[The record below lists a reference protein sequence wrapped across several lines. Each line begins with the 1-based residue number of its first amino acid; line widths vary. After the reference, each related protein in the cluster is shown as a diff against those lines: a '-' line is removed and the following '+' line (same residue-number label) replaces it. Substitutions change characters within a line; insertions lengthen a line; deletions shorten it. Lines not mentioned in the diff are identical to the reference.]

1 MGLQYAVD
9 DLTDLDEA
17 VQSLYEQEGDR
28 YILRVEG
35 IPEPEDTSGLKTKVQ
50 QLMDEAKDAKRRAKE
65 LESQKQQQEMDT
77 AQEKGEFKNLW
88 EQAQT
93 KLAEKDAELQE
104 FTTKIQQKDINIAA
118 RGIGSQL
125 AKSDAKRAEVLAD
138 YASKYAR
145 HDGEKVQFLVG
156 GMEVDP
162 SALMDHLSKEY
173 PFLVDGSSAT
183 GGGATSSASSGATK
197 SLNRA
202 DFDKMA
208 ASKKMQFVK
217 DGGIISD

>member
-1 MGLQYAVD
+1 MGLQYAVED
-9 DLTDLDEA
+9 INEIDES
-17 VQSLYEQEGDR
+17 VQELYKQEGDR

-35 IPEPEDTSGLKTKVQ
+35 IPEQEDTSGLKVKVQ

-65 LESQKQQQEMDT
+65 LESQKQQQELST

-88 EQAQT
+88 EQAQAQ
-93 KLAEKDAELQE
+93 LAEKDKELQE

-118 RGIGSQL
+118 HSIWSHL

-145 HDGEKVQFLVG
+145 HDGDKVQFLVG
-156 GMEVDP
+156 GMEVDS
-162 SALMDHLSKEY
+162 SALMDHLAKEY
-173 PFLVDGSSAT
+173 PFLVDGSSAS
-183 GGGATSSASSGATK
+183 GGGATSSASGGATK

-202 DFDKMA
+202 DFDNMA
-208 ASKKMQFVK
+208 ASKKMQFIK

>member
-9 DLTDLDEA
+9 DLADLDEA

-65 LESQKQQQEMDT
+65 LESQKQQQEVDT

-138 YASKYAR
+138 YAGKYAR
-145 HDGEKVQFLVG
+145 HNGEKVQFLVG
-156 GMEVDP
+156 GMEVDS

-208 ASKKMQFVK
+208 APKKMQFVK

>member
-1 MGLQYAVD
+1 MGLQYAVED
-9 DLTDLDEA
+9 INEIDES
-17 VQSLYEQEGDR
+17 VQELYKQEGDR

-35 IPEPEDTSGLKTKVQ
+35 IPEPEDTSGLKVKVQ

-65 LESQKQQQEMDT
+65 LESQKQQQEVST

-88 EQAQT
+88 EQAQAQ
-93 KLAEKDAELQE
+93 LAEKDKELQE

-118 RGIGSQL
+118 HGIGSHL

-145 HDGEKVQFLVG
+145 HDGDKVQFLVG
-156 GMEVDP
+156 GMEVDS
-162 SALMDHLSKEY
+162 SALMDHLAKEY
-173 PFLVDGSSAT
+173 PFLVDGSSAS
-183 GGGATSSASSGATK
+183 GGGATSSASGGATK

-202 DFDKMA
+202 DFDNMA
-208 ASKKMQFVK
+208 ASKKMQFIK

>member
-9 DLTDLDEA
+9 DLADLDEA
-17 VQSLYEQEGDR
+17 IQSLYEQEGDR

-65 LESQKQQQEMDT
+65 LESQKQQQEVDT

-138 YASKYAR
+138 YAGKYAR
-145 HDGEKVQFLVG
+145 HNGEKVQFLVG
-156 GMEVDP
+156 GMEVDS

-208 ASKKMQFVK
+208 APKKMQFVK

>member
-1 MGLQYAVD
+1 MSLQYALED
-9 DLTDLDEA
+9 ITELDESIQA
-17 VQSLYEQEGDR
+17 LYEQEGDKF
-28 YILRVEG
+28 ILRVDG
-35 IPEPEDTSGLKTKVQ
+35 IPQPEDTTGLKSKVQ

-88 EQAQT
+88 EQAQA
-93 KLAEKDAELQE
+93 KLAEKDAELQD
-104 FTTKIQQKDINIAA
+104 FTAKIQQKDISIAA

-156 GMEVDP
+156 GVEVDS
-162 SALMDHLSKEY
+162 SAIMDHLSKEF

-183 GGGATSSASSGATK
+183 GGGATSSNSSGAAK
-197 SLNRA
+197 QLNRS
-202 DFDKMA
+202 DFDNLAAHKRMA
-208 ASKKMQFVK
+208 FIK